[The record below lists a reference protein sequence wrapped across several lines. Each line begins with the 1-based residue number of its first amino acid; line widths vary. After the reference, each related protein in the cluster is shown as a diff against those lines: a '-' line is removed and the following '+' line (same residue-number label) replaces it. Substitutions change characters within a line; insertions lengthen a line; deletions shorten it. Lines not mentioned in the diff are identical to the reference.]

1 MSDRFNCYPID
12 KLLNW
17 ILKELETGYIFGIH
31 KDLFFIP
38 EQSDVFR
45 MKRYGQL
52 LETPIGVAAGP
63 HTQLSQNIIAAW
75 LTGARYMEL
84 KTVQVLDE
92 LDVTKPCIAMEDE
105 GYNCE
110 WSQELKLDQSY
121 SEYLNAWIVIHFLK
135 HRFGWGEP
143 DQLGTIFNMSVGYNM
158 EGILDP
164 KVQRFMDN
172 MMNCRIEKNQRID
185 LLAKTYPEIRDIN
198 IPDCISDNITLSTMH
213 GCPSDEIEKIGRY
226 LIEERKINTAIKLNP
241 TLLGTEKLRDILN
254 EQQAFDVIVPDEAFS
269 HDLKYEAGVELIKN
283 LRKSAEKTGVEF
295 GLKLTNTLET
305 ENSFQSLPKKE
316 GMVYMSGRALHAISI
331 NVAAKLQNEFD
342 GVLDISFCAGVDCY
356 NIAPALASHMKP
368 VTVCSD
374 ILKPGGYG
382 RLSQYLI
389 EINKA
394 FKGKSADSIENY
406 VLAVA
411 NQKSDIQSAGLKNLI
426 EYAEAVIGTEPYHK
440 NSFPYDT
447 VKTKKLLPTFDCA
460 TAPCVISCPTE
471 QDVPGYMLATAGGDY
486 EKAYQLIKK
495 TNPFPNLQGMVC
507 DHPCQ
512 YKCTRLNYDQP
523 LLIREIKRFI
533 AEKSRSLSIEK
544 AKTQTGD
551 KAAII
556 GAGPAGLS
564 CAYYLALEGFQ
575 VDVYESSNTAGGM
588 AAFAIPSFRLDPQA
602 LEKDVKDITALGVK
616 IHYNTTVEKTQFEAL
631 RQSHSFVFVAVGA
644 QNAMQLGIDG
654 EKAVGVYDQ
663 LEFLKKVK
671 SGETVAIGKKVAV
684 IGAGNSAMDAARTA
698 KRIIGNEGM
707 VEIIYRRTQKEI
719 PAEFEEV
726 DAALKEGII
735 IKELLSPEKVITSEG
750 KVIGL
755 HCARMGLGEPDQ
767 SGRPR
772 PVKVAN
778 SEETLEFD
786 CVIPAIGQLI
796 NIDFFPENSLQI
808 GENSAETQL
817 EKVFAGGDAI
827 RGAATLIEAIGDG
840 RRAAEQIIK
849 IQATIEAYPPVIP
862 SKIRSHEA
870 LHIQMAKRDPLEAYP
885 SFWKENPSDFGLV
898 TETLSESEAQKEASR
913 CLACDEVCS
922 VCVTVCPNRA
932 NLFYQTELR
941 SYPIQQVVQK
951 NGSISIETIKT
962 AWIDK
967 NIQILNI
974 GDFCNECGNCT
985 TFCPTQGAPYIDKPK
1000 FYLSE
1005 ESYLPEKN
1013 GYLLS
1018 KNKIHCKLNGKE
1030 ASLRL
1035 EDQDL
1040 IYETENITAILDAN
1054 SLKVK
1059 TANLNNDKDG
1069 TVDLKPAAEMGILLM
1084 SLKNSYFN

>member
-31 KDLFFIP
+31 KDLFFVP
-38 EQSDVFR
+38 KPSDVFQ

-110 WSQELKLDQSY
+110 WSQELTLDQSY

-135 HRFGWGEP
+135 HRFNWGSSE
-143 DQLGTIFNMSVGYNM
+143 QLGTIFNMSVGYNM

-164 KVQRFMDN
+164 KVQGFLDK
-172 MMNCRIEKNQRID
+172 MMNSSIEKEARIA
-185 LLAKTYPEIRDIN
+185 LLAKTYPEIRDIS

-226 LIEERKINTAIKLNP
+226 LIEDRKINTAIKLNP
-241 TLLGTEKLRDILN
+241 TLLGPDKLRDILN
-254 EQQAFDVIVPDEAFS
+254 KQQAFDVTVPDEAFN

-283 LRKSAEKTGVEF
+283 LRNSAEKTGVEF

-316 GMVYMSGRALHAISI
+316 GMIYMSGRALHAISI

-342 GVLDISFCAGVDCY
+342 GMLDISFCAGVDCY
-356 NIAPALASHMKP
+356 NIAPALAGHMKP

-382 RLSQYLI
+382 RLSQYLT

-394 FKGKSADSIENY
+394 FKKKNADSIDNY
-406 VLAVA
+406 ILSVA
-411 NQKSDIQSAGLKNLI
+411 KEKSDIQAAGLKNLI

-447 VKTKKLLPTFDCA
+447 VKTKKPLPTFDCA
-460 TAPCVISCPTE
+460 TAPCVVSCPTE
-471 QDVPGYMLATAGGDY
+471 QDVPGYMLATARGDY
-486 EKAYQLIKK
+486 EKAYRLIKK

-533 AEKSRSLSIEK
+533 AEKSRYLSIEK
-544 AKTQTGD
+544 AKSLSEE

-575 VDVYESSNTAGGM
+575 VDVFESSNMAGGM
-588 AAFAIPSFRLDPQA
+588 AAFAIPSFRLDQQA

-631 RQSHSFVFVAVGA
+631 RQSHSFIFVAVGA
-644 QNAMQLGIDG
+644 QNAMQLGIEG
-654 EKAVGVYDQ
+654 EKAIGVYDQ
-663 LEFLKKVK
+663 LDFLKRVK
-671 SGETVAIGKKVAV
+671 SGKSMDIGKKVAV

-698 KRIIGNEGM
+698 KRLIGNEGM

-719 PAEFEEV
+719 PAEYEEV
-726 DAALKEGII
+726 DAALKEGIV
-735 IKELLSPEKVITSEG
+735 IKELLSPEKIITREG
-750 KVIGL
+750 KVVGIS
-755 HCARMGLGEPDQ
+755 CARMELGEPDQ

-796 NIDFFPENSLQI
+796 NIDFFPESNLQTSDH
-808 GENSAETQL
+808 SAETQV

-849 IQATIEAYPPVIP
+849 IQATIEAPQPAIQP
-862 SKIRSHEA
+862 KTNNHEA
-870 LHIQMAKRDPLEAYP
+870 LHIQMAKRDPVAVHP

-898 TETLSESEAQKEASR
+898 TETLSESEAQKEAAR

-932 NLFYQTELR
+932 NLFYQTDLR
-941 SYPIQQVVQK
+941 SYPIQQAIQQ
-951 NGSISIETIKT
+951 NGSVSIKT
-962 AWIDK
+962 VKTARIDK
-967 NIQILNI
+967 KIQILNI

-985 TFCPTQGAPYIDKPK
+985 TFCPTEGAPYIDKPK

-1005 ESYLPEKN
+1005 ESYRSEKS
-1013 GYLLS
+1013 GYLLAN
-1018 KNKIHCKLNGKE
+1018 NKIRCKLKGKE
-1030 ASLRL
+1030 ASLQL
-1035 EDQDL
+1035 EDQEL
-1040 IYETENITAILDAN
+1040 IFETEDITATLDAK
-1054 SLKVK
+1054 SLRVK
-1059 TANLNNDKDG
+1059 TANLKNEKDG
-1069 TVDLKPAAEMGILLM
+1069 TIDLKPAAEMGILLM
-1084 SLKNSYFN
+1084 SLKNTYFS

>member
-17 ILKELETGYIFGIH
+17 ILKELETGYVFGIH
-31 KDLFFIP
+31 KDLFFVP
-38 EQSDVFR
+38 DKTDVFR
-45 MKRYGQL
+45 MERYGQM
-52 LETPIGVAAGP
+52 LETPLGVAAGP

-110 WSQELKLDQSY
+110 WSQELKLEESY
-121 SEYLNAWIVIHFLK
+121 SEYLNAWIIIHFLK
-135 HRFGWGEP
+135 DRFKWGEP
-143 DQLGTIFNMSVGYNM
+143 DQLGMIFNMSVGYNM

-164 KVQRFMDN
+164 KVQQFLDKMMD
-172 MMNCRIEKNQRID
+172 CSTEKKDRVE
-185 LLAKTYPEIRDIN
+185 LLAKTYPEIKNIN

-226 LIEERKINTAIKLNP
+226 LIEDRKINTAIKLNP
-241 TLLGTEKLRDILN
+241 TLLGPEKLREILN
-254 EQQAFDVIVPDEAFS
+254 EQQAFEVVVPDEAFN
-269 HDLKYEAGVELIKN
+269 HDLKYDAGVALIKN
-283 LRKSAEKTGVEF
+283 LLISAEKTKVAF

-305 ENSFQSLPKKE
+305 ENSFQSLPDNE
-316 GMVYMSGRALHAISI
+316 GMVYLSGRALHAISI
-331 NVAAKLQNEFD
+331 NVAAKLQNEFN
-342 GVLDISFCAGVDCY
+342 GELDISFCAGVDCY
-356 NIAPALASHMKP
+356 NTAPVLACNMKP

-374 ILKPGGYG
+374 LLKPGGYG
-382 RLSQYLI
+382 RLIQYLE

-394 FKGKSADSIENY
+394 FKVKNVNSIDSYIQ
-406 VLAVA
+406 AVA
-411 NQKSDIQSAGLKNLI
+411 GQSGDVPGSGLKNLKA
-426 EYAEAVIGTEPYHK
+426 YASSVIGKTPYLK

-447 VKTKKLLPTFDCA
+447 VKTRAPLPTFDCA
-460 TAPCVISCPTE
+460 MAPCVISCPTE
-471 QDVPGYMLATAGGDY
+471 QDVPGYMQATAKGDY
-486 EKAYQLIKK
+486 EKAYQLIKA
-495 TNPFPNLQGMVC
+495 TNPFPNMQGMVC

-512 YKCTRLNYDQP
+512 YKCTRINYDQP

-533 AEKSRSLSIEK
+533 AEKNKNNTIETTK
-544 AKTQTGD
+544 AKSGET
-551 KAAII
+551 AAII

-575 VDVYESSNTAGGM
+575 VDVYESTASAGGM
-588 AAFAIPSFRLDPQA
+588 AAFAIPAFRLDDQA
-602 LEKDVKDITALGVK
+602 LAKDVADITNMGVN
-616 IHYNTTVEKTQFEAL
+616 IHYNTHVDKELFNKM
-631 RQSHSFVFVAVGA
+631 RSSHTFIFVAVGA

-654 EKAVGVYDQ
+654 EKAAGVYDQ
-663 LEFLKKVK
+663 LDFLKKIK
-671 SGETVAIGKKVAV
+671 SGETLSIGKRVAV

-698 KRIIGNEGM
+698 KRIIGDGGI

-726 DAALKEGII
+726 DAAIKEGII
-735 IKELLSPEKVITSEG
+735 IRELLSPEKVITKDG
-750 KVIGL
+750 KVTGIS
-755 HCARMGLGEPDQ
+755 CSRMELGEPDK

-778 SEETLEFD
+778 SETTLLID

-796 NIDFFPENSLQI
+796 NLDFFPENHLQT
-808 GENSAETQL
+808 GEDSAETQL

-840 RRAAEQIIK
+840 RRAAEQIISV
-849 IQATIEAYPPVIP
+849 QTILQNHPQPT
-862 SKIRSHEA
+862 KTDRHEA
-870 LHIQMAKRDPLEAYP
+870 LHIKMAKRDPLLAHP

-898 TETLSESEAQKEASR
+898 TETLSEAAAQKEAAR
-913 CLACDEVCS
+913 CLVCDEVCS

-932 NLFYQTELR
+932 NLFYETKTR
-941 SYPIQQVVQK
+941 SYPIQQVILE
-951 NGSISIETIKT
+951 NGTISIETIKT

-967 NIQILNI
+967 KVQILNI

-985 TFCPTQGAPYIDKPK
+985 TFCPTNGAPFIDKPK

-1005 ESYLPEKN
+1005 MAYQFENS

-1018 KNKIHCKLNGKE
+1018 KNTIRSKINGKDT
-1030 ASLRL
+1030 SLSL
-1035 EDQDL
+1035 DGYQL
-1040 IYETENITAILDAN
+1040 NYESENINAVLDSR
-1054 SLKVK
+1054 SLKVETVRFK
-1059 TANLNNDKDG
+1059 NDKISF
-1069 TVDLKPAAEMGILLM
+1069 VDLKPVAEMGLLLM

>member
-38 EQSDVFR
+38 EQGDVFR
-45 MKRYGQL
+45 MKRYGQM

-110 WSQELKLDQSY
+110 WSQELKLEESY

-135 HRFGWGEP
+135 HRFGWGDP

-164 KVQRFMDN
+164 KVQGFLDKMMDCSQEK
-172 MMNCRIEKNQRID
+172 MERIN
-185 LLAKTYPEIRDIN
+185 LLAKTYPEIKKIE

-213 GCPSDEIEKIGRY
+213 GCPSDEIEKIGQY

-241 TLLGTEKLRDILN
+241 TLLGPEKLRDILN
-254 EQQAFDVIVPDEAFS
+254 KQQAFEVVVPDEAFN

-283 LRKSAEKTGVEF
+283 LQNSAEKAGVEF

-305 ENSFQSLPKKE
+305 ENSFQNLPDNE
-316 GMVYMSGRALHAISI
+316 GMVYMSGRALHAISV
-331 NVAAKLQNEFD
+331 NVAAKLQKEFK
-342 GVLDISFCAGVDCY
+342 GSLDISFCAGVDCY
-356 NIAPALASHMKP
+356 NVAPVLACNMKP

-382 RLSQYLI
+382 RLTQYLEEI
-389 EINKA
+389 EKA
-394 FKGKSADSIENY
+394 FKEKSAHSIDGF
-406 VLAVA
+406 VQSVA
-411 NQKSDIQSAGLKNLI
+411 DGESNISAAGLKNLT
-426 EYAEAVIGTEPYHK
+426 EYAASVIGTTAYHK

-447 VKTKKLLPTFDCA
+447 VKTNKPLPTFDCA
-460 TAPCVISCPTE
+460 TAPCVVSCPTE
-471 QDVPGYMLATAGGDY
+471 QDVPGYMLATAKGDY
-486 EKAYQLIKK
+486 LKAYQLIKK

-512 YKCTRLNYDQP
+512 HKCTRLNYDQP

-533 AEKSRSLSIEK
+533 AEKNCDVTIEDI
-544 AKTQTGD
+544 KTQNGE
-551 KAAII
+551 KVAII

-575 VDVYESSNTAGGM
+575 VDVFESSDTAGGM
-588 AAFAIPSFRLDPQA
+588 AAFAIPSFRLDKQA
-602 LEKDVKDITALGVK
+602 LQKDVADITALGVN
-616 IHYNTTVEKTQFEAL
+616 IHYNSTIDKSQFLDL
-631 RQSHSFVFVAVGA
+631 RNKFAFIFVAVGA
-644 QNAMQLGIDG
+644 QHPMQLGIDG
-654 EKAVGVYDQ
+654 ETAVGVYDQ
-663 LEFLKKVK
+663 LDFLKKVK
-671 SGETVAIGKKVAV
+671 SGVSLSIGKKVAV

-698 KRIIGNEGM
+698 KRLVGEDGM
-707 VEIIYRRTQKEI
+707 VKIIYRRTQKEI

-726 DAALKEGII
+726 DATLKEGIL
-735 IKELLSPEKVITSEG
+735 IKELLSPEQIITQDG
-750 KVIGL
+750 KVTGL
-755 HCARMGLGEPDQ
+755 KCARMELGAPDK
-767 SGRPR
+767 SGRAR
-772 PVKVAN
+772 PVKIPD
-778 SEETLEFD
+778 SEEILSFD
-786 CVIPAIGQLI
+786 CVIPAIGQVIDL
-796 NIDFFPENSLQI
+796 DFFPENSLQI
-808 GENSAETQL
+808 DANSAETQL
-817 EKVFAGGDAI
+817 KKVFAGGDAV

-840 RRAAEQIIK
+840 RRAAEQMID
-849 IQATIEAYPPVIP
+849 IQ
-862 SKIRSHEA
+862 SKIRAQTISDKSLEKDHET
-870 LHIQMAKRDPLEAYP
+870 LHIQMAKREPLAVHP
-885 SFWKENPSDFGLV
+885 AFWKADPTDFGLV
-898 TETLSESEAQKEASR
+898 TETLSEADAQKEADR
-913 CLACDEVCS
+913 CLACDQVCS

-932 NLFYQTELR
+932 NLFYQTELK
-941 SYPIQQVVQK
+941 SYPIQQAIQK
-951 NGSISIETIKT
+951 NGKVTIETLEIVT
-962 AWIDK
+962 IDK
-967 NIQILNI
+967 KVQILNI

-985 TFCPTQGAPYIDKPK
+985 TFCPTNGAPFIDKPK

-1005 ESYLPEKN
+1005 VAYEVEKS

-1018 KNKIHCKLNGKE
+1018 NQKIRSKLNGKE
-1030 ASLRL
+1030 SSLSF
-1035 EDQDL
+1035 EDQKL
-1040 IYETENITAILDAN
+1040 IYKAENINATLDART
-1054 SLKVK
+1054 LKVE
-1059 TANLNNDKDG
+1059 TISFNNDKES
-1069 TVDLKPAAEMGILLM
+1069 TFDLKPAAEMGFLLM
-1084 SLKNSYFN
+1084 SLKNIYFN